1 MPTSTYFIHSFGKS
15 HRLYRMIWLCHMWN
29 ENHWCKRWLSCEY
42 LNTSVSV
49 FTYSTCQKCPNIC
62 MSIFHPEISSKL
74 YSDFISLCGK
84 KCHKR
89 KFAMYQK
96 ARSCTCW
103 MFPMFPALISYSK
116 QMICLKVPLA
126 RCFSYFRNINTV
138 HFCQQFQPPKKRHEN
153 CSLPYAEKCKMKQL
167 STFQQQ
173 NSYNMADRTLRIS
186 YFRMA
191 NIKYEDSV
199 LFYSALALT

>member
-1 MPTSTYFIHSFGKS
+1 MIHNDQNKNAFRGMFFLSLIILLGQLNSTGFMPTSTYFIHSFGKS

-89 KFAMYQK
+89 KLLCIRKHVTVRAEC
-96 ARSCTCW
+96 S
-103 MFPMFPALISYSK
+103 
-116 QMICLKVPLA
+116 
-126 RCFSYFRNINTV
+126 RCFQRS
-138 HFCQQFQPPKKRHEN
+138 
-153 CSLPYAEKCKMKQL
+153 
-167 STFQQQ
+167 
-173 NSYNMADRTLRIS
+173 
-186 YFRMA
+186 
-191 NIKYEDSV
+191 
-199 LFYSALALT
+199 